1 MDTIYGRSP
10 ATCPHRPGELSKR
23 PERGAI
29 LMAELPSDSGRVFRT
44 SMRRDGMTEQKLKVQ
59 IEGCIQGN
67 ETEIN
72 QAVENALSN
81 LMALADRGEIEFDG
95 PEDMTRVAEQMIRA
109 SMDRMGIEDVIG
121 LSVTC
126 VAVTRGHF

>member
-1 MDTIYGRSP
+1 
-10 ATCPHRPGELSKR
+10 
-23 PERGAI
+23 
-29 LMAELPSDSGRVFRT
+29 MAEQT
-44 SMRRDGMTEQKLKVQ
+44 LKVQ

-81 LMALADRGEIEFDG
+81 LMALVERSNMEFDR
-95 PEDMTRVAEQMIRA
+95 PEDMAHVAEQMIRA
-109 SMDRMGIEDVIG
+109 SMDRMGIEDVIE

-126 VAVTRGHF
+126 VAVS